1 MRFTLNS
8 ASGRLENMSGGLFIR
23 LRVWNPCSKTKYPLI
38 LNIRNNKKEEKK
50 QLKKQSPLFSA
61 EKIDDPLLVIQG
73 ANDPRVKKQES
84 DQIVVAARENNVD
97 VKYLVAENEGHGFR
111 QQNNRLAVA
120 AAMEKFFAQ
129 HLGGRYQKSVDDNI
143 QKRWDE
149 LNRDVNEVTM
159 PDTTGKAEKEK
170 AFPILDGERM
180 KSHGA
185 TYGQTIKAGDRTMQ
199 MEMSRRVKPGE
210 TEGQKAWLVTTTSRL
225 LLAIA
230 TADCAPVLLSDP
242 VAGVIGACH
251 AGWRGAVA
259 GIAARTVQTMV
270 ERGARPSSLRA
281 HVGPCLSREA
291 FEVGP
296 EVAAQ
301 FDAAVVHRREAWPR
315 PHVDLKA
322 AVRRQLS
329 DAGLADDHIEASAH
343 CTLQEDDTFF
353 SHRASG
359 GTTGR
364 MFGAIVL
371 RP

>member
-1 MRFTLNS
+1 MSAVTAGIGTRRGGVSGAPYDTLNV
-8 ASGRLENMSGGLFIR
+8 GRHVG
-23 LRVWNPCSKTKYPLI
+23 
-38 LNIRNNKKEEKK
+38 
-50 QLKKQSPLFSA
+50 
-61 EKIDDPLLVIQG
+61 DDPASVEENRRRFCAALDTDPAWLVTAGQ
-73 ANDPRVKKQES
+73 V
-84 DQIVVAARENNVD
+84 
-97 VKYLVAENEGHGFR
+97 
-111 QQNNRLAVA
+111 
-120 AAMEKFFAQ
+120 
-129 HLGGRYQKSVDDNI
+129 
-143 QKRWDE
+143 
-149 LNRDVNEVTM
+149 
-159 PDTTGKAEKEK
+159 
-170 AFPILDGERM
+170 
-180 KSHGA
+180 HGA
-185 TYGQTIKAGDRTMQ
+185 TV
-199 MEMSRRVKPGE
+199 RVVEAPRHEPFCDG
-210 TEGQKAWLVTTTSRL
+210 LVTTTSRL